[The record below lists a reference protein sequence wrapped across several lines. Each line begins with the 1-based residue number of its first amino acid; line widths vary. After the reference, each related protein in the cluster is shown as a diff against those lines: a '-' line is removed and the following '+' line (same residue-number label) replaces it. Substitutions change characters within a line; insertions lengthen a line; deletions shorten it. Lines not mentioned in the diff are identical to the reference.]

1 MSGLRGR
8 LAVGDKV
15 VRVTRIGNGID
26 KRTPCTVVDIGARG
40 VQVRYDETRETK
52 WAHVSEFELV
62 EPAKGRRA
70 TRLAVDDGEAPA
82 EIVVAA
88 EEAPMA
94 APPATPVAP
103 TDALA
108 RLEASGVDLL
118 ALWKDIGAG
127 LTERRR
133 RAVTEADEAVTQAEA
148 DVRAAEQLLADARR
162 TLAGAKA
169 HAEDTRRELAQV
181 EREMGVVR

>member
-8 LAVGDKV
+8 FAVGDKV

-40 VQVRYDETRETK
+40 VQVRYNETHETK

-62 EPAKGRRA
+62 EAAKARRS
-70 TRLAVDDGEAPA
+70 TRLAVVDEAPSA
-82 EIVVAA
+82 IVVAA
-88 EEAPMA
+88 EAAPEAP
-94 APPATPVAP
+94 PPAAP

-133 RAVTEADEAVTQAEA
+133 RVVVEADEAVTQAEG

-162 TLAGAKA
+162 TLVAAKTS
-169 HAEDTRRELAQV
+169 AENARRELAQV

>member
-70 TRLAVDDGEAPA
+70 TRLAVVDEDPA

-148 DVRAAEQLLADARR
+148 DVRTAEALLADARR
-162 TLAGAKA
+162 TLAAA
-169 HAEDTRRELAQV
+169 RAVAEDARRELAQV